1 MGFDMSLSKNLRTVA
16 ISALLG
22 DLAACADSPSQSS
35 IDVPDGGWRIAPE
48 GDLNTF
54 FECIEA
60 EGISLISA
68 HRGGPYPGLPE
79 NAIET
84 MAKVL
89 KEAPAIME
97 IDIVTSSDGVLYL
110 MHDDTLDRT
119 TTGAGEV
126 DDLTWAQI
134 KDLSLEDENGE
145 NTGFQ
150 PPRFDEVLAWSKGRT
165 LLQLDIKRSTRF
177 EDVAAEVRR
186 QNAEESVILIA
197 YSTGAAA
204 KLHRLMPDAMISL
217 SMESQSDL
225 NRAVASGIPKDRL
238 LAFTGTRNPQPR
250 LFSLFDDDDIEVIF
264 GTLGGAQSIDN
275 QIARSGDEALYAEYS
290 EAGVDIIATDRPL
303 EAHNALLVHN
313 VGLRD
318 GLCGVQYNNENNN

>member
-1 MGFDMSLSKNLRTVA
+1 MGLSKNLRATA
-16 ISALLG
+16 CATLFAG
-22 DLAACADSPSQSS
+22 LAACADSATQPSAEISTN
-35 IDVPDGGWRIAPE
+35 GWRIAPA
-48 GDLNTF
+48 GDLNEF
-54 FECIEA
+54 FECMEA
-60 EGISLISA
+60 SGASLISA
-68 HRGGPYPGLPE
+68 HRGGPYPGFPE

-89 KEAPAIME
+89 EEAPAIME

-110 MHDDTLDRT
+110 MHDDTLERT
-119 TTGAGEV
+119 TTGDGAV

-134 KDLSLEDENGE
+134 QNLPLEDENGE
-145 NTGFQ
+145 ITGFQ
-150 PPRFDEVLAWSKGRT
+150 PPRFDDVLAWSKGRT

-186 QNAEESVILIA
+186 QNVEESVILIA

-204 KLHRLMPDAMISL
+204 KLHRLMPNAMISL

-225 NRAVASGIPKDRL
+225 NRAVASGIPKNRL
-238 LAFTGTRNPQPR
+238 LAFTGTRDPQPR

-275 QIARSGDEALYAEYS
+275 QIARSGYNDLYTELS
-290 EAGVDIIATDRPL
+290 RDGVDIIATDRPL
-303 EAHNALLVHN
+303 EAYEALAAAEA
-313 VGLRD
+313 GLRD
-318 GLCGVQYNNENNN
+318 GQCDVKYINENNE